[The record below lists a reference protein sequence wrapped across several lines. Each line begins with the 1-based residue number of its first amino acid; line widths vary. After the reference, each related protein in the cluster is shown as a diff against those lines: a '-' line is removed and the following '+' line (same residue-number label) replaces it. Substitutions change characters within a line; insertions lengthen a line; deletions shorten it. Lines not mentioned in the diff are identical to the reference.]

1 MEKPQILCYAL
12 SQTAHRMLA
21 VLGRRFGV
29 ALRTVSPDAY
39 RLPIAAVAG
48 GLLPTGEGTE
58 YTLPEP
64 MLIFVNMPEVRLR
77 QFLAAMREE
86 GPRVSLKAVLT
97 PHNAV
102 WSAEELY
109 RELCRERAALH

>member
-12 SQTAHRMLA
+12 SMPAEMALA
-21 VLGRRFGV
+21 KLARRLGIVLRNVPV
-29 ALRTVSPDAY
+29 AS
-39 RLPIAAVAG
+39 
-48 GLLPTGEGTE
+48 
-58 YTLPEP
+58 YTLPLAGVAAGLSPRRPYEGQPLAEP
-64 MLIFVNMPEVRLR
+64 MLVFVNMPEVRLR